1 MKNINLMTIPSLPR
15 LLYNRHTSNAEF
27 RRHLNWADA
36 HWAKDVKTNDK
47 PRYMTFTHP
56 GFPYWCFDVNT
67 YSPTLMSLIGV
78 CEDCWVYGLYQR
90 MPQPLNQTIILS
102 PELRSNGFL
111 LFQTDVELQMRK
123 PMHSKSVQ
131 KWPLRAKFG
140 YGCTS
145 GSFLTMYVELRAA
158 DKKNL

>member
-1 MKNINLMTIPSLPR
+1 M
-15 LLYNRHTSNAEF
+15 
-27 RRHLNWADA
+27 
-36 HWAKDVKTNDK
+36 
-47 PRYMTFTHP
+47 
-56 GFPYWCFDVNT
+56 
-67 YSPTLMSLIGV
+67 
-78 CEDCWVYGLYQR
+78 YGLYQR

-158 DKKNL
+158 DTEEPMMKMLISLAYVDNRTRKLASSFPQWFTTAMDGKHGLEEGLKIERLRARPKETYLQKMMVSKFYM